1 MSYHDGSGGGLLG
14 SVLLFAANAAL
25 RSRASQKADRRNEKT
40 DLLGSTVCQYGKK
53 DENGFTQSCAGCLVR
68 RYCTRAQSIL

>member
-1 MSYHDGSGGGLLG
+1 MSYNDGHGGSLLG
-14 SVLLFAANAAL
+14 SVLLIAAAAAL
-25 RSRASQKADRRNEKT
+25 RSRASQKADRHDEKT
-40 DLLGSTVCQYGKK
+40 DLLGSTVCQYAKK